1 MIKNN
6 LKRIKIDFS
15 IDNNYSLINNKS
27 DILKNSKFNR
37 DYLQINQNLP
47 RSKILKILKLKEI
60 HKKYIKNQKNILN
73 LNKSELIFLEQIN
86 IKKEL
91 LQKEQDILIIQE
103 IIRGIIDEFSENFG
117 YVNNEDVLDNVFSSF
132 CIGK

>member
-1 MIKNN
+1 
-6 LKRIKIDFS
+6 
-15 IDNNYSLINNKS
+15 
-27 DILKNSKFNR
+27 
-37 DYLQINQNLP
+37 
-47 RSKILKILKLKEI
+47 I

>member
-1 MIKNN
+1 M
-6 LKRIKIDFS
+6 
-15 IDNNYSLINNKS
+15 
-27 DILKNSKFNR
+27 
-37 DYLQINQNLP
+37 QINQNLP
-47 RSKILKILKLKEI
+47 RLKVLKILKLKEI

-91 LQKEQDILIIQE
+91 LQKEQDVLIIQE